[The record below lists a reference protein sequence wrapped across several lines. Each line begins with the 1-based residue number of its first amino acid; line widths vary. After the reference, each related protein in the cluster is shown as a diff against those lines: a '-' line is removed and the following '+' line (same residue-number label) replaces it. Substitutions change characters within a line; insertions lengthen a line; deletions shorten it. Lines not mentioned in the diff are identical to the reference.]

1 MTSPSRIRLQLAV
14 GQNRLA
20 RRESAMLYVP
30 ESEASSALVRGFIEA
45 SDSAAAARAVKDF
58 VIDQDL
64 TGPAFLLVQ
73 WGGNATIVTVFGDIE
88 AETSSRA
95 APRLSGASSLGLIE
109 HRPDPTTDF
118 EVSSGDISLIDA
130 ATELHA
136 GSVLTGAF
144 VLRLAALDALAPPSP
159 EEHPSGVESGVE
171 GVGGA
176 LVGPPSGVESGV
188 EGVGGAL
195 VGPPSG
201 VESGVEGVG
210 GALVGPPSG
219 VGRPGEPSPQH
230 TWSPADLL
238 ADDPSPQPAP
248 STQEPDAPAPA
259 KPQPAAATNTPLVEA
274 RVCACGMASPPTET
288 ICRSCNLSIA
298 NFETVVVPRP
308 CVAILEL
315 EDGDVIDVDTNLS
328 IGRDPKAQPG
338 FDAVVVELPGISR
351 HHIDIVLD
359 GWDILVTDRGSK
371 NGVMVAGE
379 DGVPA
384 QIEPEQAWLVRV
396 GSTLYLGTHKLRL
409 IVPTDEA

>member
-159 EEHPSGVESGVE
+159 EEH
-171 GVGGA
+171 
-176 LVGPPSGVESGV
+176 
-188 EGVGGAL
+188 
-195 VGPPSG
+195 PSG